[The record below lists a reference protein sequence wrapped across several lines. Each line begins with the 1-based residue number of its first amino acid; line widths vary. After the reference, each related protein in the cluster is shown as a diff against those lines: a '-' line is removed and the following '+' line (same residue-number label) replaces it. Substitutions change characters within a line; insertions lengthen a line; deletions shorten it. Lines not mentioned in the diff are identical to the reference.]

1 MFRVPLG
8 GTCIFETIKL
18 KKPSKL
24 FWIANKGQLIPVMVS
39 VSIYSYHILIN
50 LFQSYGDIWAK
61 LKRAFEIWSGLGMTT
76 TGVRTCGDYM
86 FSGHTVI
93 LTMLNFFITE
103 CKLNLTHYIA
113 ISTYTVYQAVVC
125 IINCFACSEVSL

>member
-1 MFRVPLG
+1 MFNVL
-8 GTCIFETIKL
+8 IHVFL
-18 KKPSKL
+18 KQS
-24 FWIANKGQLIPVMVS
+24 NKKSSQIYWFYKSMK
-39 VSIYSYHILIN
+39 IYSHYNFRFYSYVYISVN

-103 CKLNLTHYIA
+103 CKSNITHDIFNRYM
-113 ISTYTVYQAVVC
+113 YQALVC
-125 IINCFACSEVSL
+125 IINCFACG